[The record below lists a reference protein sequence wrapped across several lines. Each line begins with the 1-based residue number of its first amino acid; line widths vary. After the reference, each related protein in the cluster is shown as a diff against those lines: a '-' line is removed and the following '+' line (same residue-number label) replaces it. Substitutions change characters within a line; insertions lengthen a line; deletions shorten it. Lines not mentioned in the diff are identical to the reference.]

1 MGYCG
6 SIGGLPNHR
15 KKKTLDLAKK
25 RPWTKKDPGSCQ
37 KKTLDLAKRKDE
49 KTKPNK

>member
-25 RPWTKKDPGSCQ
+25 
-37 KKTLDLAKRKDE
+37 KTLDLAKKRPWILPKKKDE